1 MRNAL
6 FSRRA
11 LGLSLLAILLIAGC
25 LKAALW
31 QYHRGVDRHAANA
44 LIIHNIDRPALSV
57 SEFNTLLQSPHPK
70 IGNALDLSAEQWR
83 TVSVEGVFDANHEIF
98 LRNRYIDGQYGFGV
112 LTLFR
117 LESGENIWID
127 RGWVKA
133 GKDATTPP
141 QTIPTTSNL
150 VTLEGR
156 LRTFSRTSQIRGS
169 FFALPGT
176 SNTQSSQLSQSS
188 QLGKWNA
195 AENINTANF
204 SLDLL
209 RASDPT
215 LTPRFPNEL
224 PELSDGP
231 HMAYALQWLVF
242 ALLVL
247 VGRVLIVREDLRLA

>member
-11 LGLSLLAILLIAGC
+11 IGLSLLALLLIAGC

-44 LIIHNIDRPALSV
+44 VITENMNKPKLSE
-57 SEFNTLLQSPHPK
+57 SEFEALLQSTQ
-70 IGNALDLSAEQWR
+70 DLAAEQWR
-83 TVSVEGVFDANHEIF
+83 TVSVTGIFDERHQIF
-98 LRNRYIDGQYGFGV
+98 LRNRYVDGQYGFGV
-112 LTLFR
+112 LTLFQ
-117 LESGENIWID
+117 LKSGENIWVD

-141 QTIPTTSNL
+141 QVTSPTPST

-156 LRTFSRTSQIRGS
+156 LRTLSRTSQIQGS
-169 FFALPGT
+169 YFAIPG
-176 SNTQSSQLSQSS
+176 SANNQSSELK
-188 QLGKWNA
+188 KWNT
-195 AENINTANF
+195 AENVNTANF

-209 RASDPT
+209 RASEPT
-215 LTPRFPNEL
+215 LTPQFPNEL

-242 ALLVL
+242 AFLVL
-247 VGRVLIVREDLRLA
+247 LGRALIIREDLRLA